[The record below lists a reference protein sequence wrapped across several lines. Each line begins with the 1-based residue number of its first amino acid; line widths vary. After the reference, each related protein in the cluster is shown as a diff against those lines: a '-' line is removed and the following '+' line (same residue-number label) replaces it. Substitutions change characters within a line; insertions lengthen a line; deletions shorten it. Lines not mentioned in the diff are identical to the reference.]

1 MTTHHSY
8 SEHSDVDASVVEDSH
23 ASETATPT
31 PSSTVAA
38 STGEHAPVESTPPDT
53 QLAGGHVPQTLS
65 VTEAQEG
72 STPAPEPLAL
82 HETPDNVDATT
93 EVEVKPFTAFI
104 EEFRQTEARFN
115 KATQEAQEAQGTQTE
130 TAITNPSSSSPS
142 FTPFAPISS
151 VEGTFVPE
159 FTMPWETPQIA
170 ATPTNESAE

>member
-1 MTTHHSY
+1 VTTQHSY

-23 ASETATPT
+23 ASETTILT

-53 QLAGGHVPQTLS
+53 QLAGEYIPQAHS

-72 STPAPEPLAL
+72 SISAPEPLAL
-82 HETPDNVDATT
+82 HETPDSVNATT

-115 KATQEAQEAQGTQTE
+115 KATQKK
-130 TAITNPSSSSPS
+130 
-142 FTPFAPISS
+142 
-151 VEGTFVPE
+151 
-159 FTMPWETPQIA
+159 
-170 ATPTNESAE
+170 